1 MHITLEA
8 DYAIRIV
15 RCLADAGRRTD
26 AKAIAQQTG
35 VTLRFALKI
44 LRKLVA
50 AGIVRSFKGT
60 QGGYEI
66 ARPLSEITLKDV
78 IETVEGPYALSR
90 CVDEGGDYI
99 CTNPNGGSCCD
110 FHQIFTEISSLV
122 NEKLAAVRF
131 SDIVENGRPEEAA
144 GEERQEQSPEVWDA
158 YLPNGEPAG
167 CSLYRSRP
175 VPKGLFHIVSNVLVR
190 HEDGSYLLMQRDGG
204 KQSYPGLFVAG
215 AGGCVLKGETP
226 HQGALRELREE
237 TGIKA
242 ENLTLL
248 YSQSDGE
255 HTFYF
260 GFLCVTGW
268 PKDAIVLQENETI
281 SYRWLKR
288 EEFLQFMQGPEFV
301 PAQRERWLPFL
312 DRV

>member
-15 RCLADAGRRTD
+15 HCLAVGGRRTD
-26 AKAIAQQTG
+26 AKTIAQRTG

-50 AGIVRSFKGT
+50 AGIVCSFKGT

-66 ARPLSEITLKDV
+66 ARPLAEITLRDV

-90 CVDEGGDYI
+90 CVDDAGDYI
-99 CTNPNGGSCCD
+99 CSNPNGGSCCS
-110 FHQIFTEISSLV
+110 FHRVFADISSMV
-122 NEKLAAVRF
+122 NDRLAAVRF
-131 SDIVENGRPEEAA
+131 SDIVENGLPEEKPQQ
-144 GEERQEQSPEVWDA
+144 EEIPEEWDA

-167 CSLYRSRP
+167 CTLYREGP
-175 VPKGLFHIVSNVLVR
+175 LPEGLFHIVSNVLVR
-190 HEDGSYLLMQRDGG
+190 HEDGSYLLMQRDEG
-204 KQSYPGLFVAG
+204 KESYPGLFVAG

-226 HQGALRELREE
+226 YQGALRELREE
-237 TGIKA
+237 TGIRA

-260 GFLCVTGW
+260 GFLCVTSW
-268 PKDAIVLQENETI
+268 PKDAILLQEKETI

-301 PAQRERWLPFL
+301 PAQRERWLPFW

>member
-8 DYAIRIV
+8 DYAVRIV
-15 RCLADAGRRTD
+15 HCLASAGKRTD
-26 AKAIAQQTG
+26 AKAIAQMTG

-66 ARPLSEITLKDV
+66 ARPLEDISLKDV

-90 CVDEGGDYI
+90 CVDDAGDYV
-99 CTNPNGGSCCD
+99 CTNPNGGSCCS
-110 FHQIFTEISSLV
+110 FHQIFAEISSMV

-131 SDIVENGRPEEAA
+131 SDIMVRPKEEKP
-144 GEERQEQSPEVWDA
+144 RQEESREEWDA
-158 YLPNGEPAG
+158 YLPDGEPAG
-167 CSLYRSRP
+167 CTLYRDRP
-175 VPKGLFHIVSNVLVR
+175 FPEGLFHIVSNVLVR
-190 HEDGSYLLMQRDGG
+190 HEDGSYLVMQRDEG
-204 KQSYPGLFVAG
+204 KESHPGLFVAG
-215 AGGCVLKGETP
+215 AGGCVCKGETP
-226 HQGALRELREE
+226 CQGALRELREE
-237 TGIKA
+237 TGIEA

-248 YSQSDGE
+248 YSKSDGE

-260 GFLCVTGW
+260 GFLCVTSW
-268 PKDAIVLQENETI
+268 PKEAIVLQEKETV